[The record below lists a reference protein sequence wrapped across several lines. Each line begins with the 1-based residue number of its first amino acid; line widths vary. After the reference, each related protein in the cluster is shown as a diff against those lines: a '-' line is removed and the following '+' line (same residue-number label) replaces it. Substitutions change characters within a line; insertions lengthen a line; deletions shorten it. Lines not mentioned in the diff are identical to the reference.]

1 MDESKLAPLDLV
13 LEAIDMHFDENRN
26 CEQCPYN
33 LDAVCFLDVVNDLHK
48 HAKRLKE
55 ENDKLKEENKELMIR
70 LFRSE
75 QSI

>member
-1 MDESKLAPLDLV
+1 MDELKMAQLDLV

-26 CEQCPYN
+26 CDQCPYN

-55 ENDKLKEENKELMIR
+55 ENDKLKEENRKLKEETKR
-70 LFRSE
+70 
-75 QSI
+75 